1 MVFGASA
8 SAVSCANSFPRYFP
22 FFFCWVAEGV
32 ALGKAPAIDKLKK
45 TAPS

>member
-22 FFFCWVAEGV
+22 FFWVAEGV